1 MSSNTG
7 DSWIDATTAA
17 QDALEL
23 ARRVEAQHKALAHV
37 TLQMLATLAKSAP
50 REDIDQ
56 LLAQL
61 ERIRDLTGPAGI
73 AAGEVIATAVATLER
88 AAKR

>member
-7 DSWIDATTAA
+7 DNWIDANAAA
-17 QDALEL
+17 QDALDI
-23 ARRVEAQHKALAHV
+23 ARRLEATQKALAHV

-50 REDIDQ
+50 REDVDQ

-73 AAGEVIATAVATLER
+73 AAGEVIATAIATLER

>member
-1 MSSNTG
+1 MSSKSG
-7 DSWIDATTAA
+7 DSWIDANNAA
-17 QDALEL
+17 QDALDL
-23 ARRVEAQHKALAHV
+23 ARRIEAQQRALAHV

-50 REDIDQ
+50 REDVEQ
-56 LLAQL
+56 LLSQL
-61 ERIRDLTGPAGI
+61 ERIRDLTGPAGV